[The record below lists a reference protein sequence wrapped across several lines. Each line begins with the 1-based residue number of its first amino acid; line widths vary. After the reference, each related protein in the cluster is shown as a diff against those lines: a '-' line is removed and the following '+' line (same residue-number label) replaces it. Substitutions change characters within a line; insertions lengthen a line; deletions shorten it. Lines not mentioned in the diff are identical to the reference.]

1 MSESQLNDLIR
12 SILTRMTREIDHER
26 TQNKYTE
33 KGKSLE
39 QELEIL
45 LNDEATFKL
54 KFEKIN
60 LVAK

>member
-1 MSESQLNDLIR
+1 MNESQSNDLIR

>member
-1 MSESQLNDLIR
+1 MSESQSNDLIR

-33 KGKSLE
+33 KGKFLE

>member
-1 MSESQLNDLIR
+1 
-12 SILTRMTREIDHER
+12 MTREIDHER

>member
-1 MSESQLNDLIR
+1 MSESQSNDLIR
-12 SILTRMTREIDHER
+12 SILTRMSREIDHER